1 MLNVIELETRWKTYK
16 IKSFIPHVVIASS
29 ILVILIIVYVFFTIS
44 IDENTSIKEI
54 EEVVLP
60 KQEIIIQEENKTTA
74 IVIHEE
80 EKTIVKPKEIEPIEQ
95 IEPPKQKTNI
105 QKKVT
110 LTPSMQFINEM
121 RNDVPFYQ
129 NPNTNYENIA
139 NNRDSYKQE
148 REQKTVEEV
157 EIVEK
162 PQSITIARNTTHD
175 DILKVIERF
184 KKSNDP
190 ALSLFVAKKY
200 YELEDYNKSYNY
212 ALITNEL
219 NNNIEASWI
228 IFAKSLVKLNEK
240 ELAVKTLRQY
250 IEHSGSNQA
259 KSLLEEIRSGRFK

>member
-1 MLNVIELETRWKTYK
+1 MLNVIELESRWKTYK

-29 ILVILIIVYVFFTIS
+29 VLVILIIAYLVFTIS
-44 IDENTSIKEI
+44 TDEEISIKET
-54 EEVVLP
+54 EEIILP
-60 KQEIIIQEENKTTA
+60 KEKIIVQEENKT
-74 IVIHEE
+74 IPIEVFE
-80 EKTIVKPKEIEPIEQ
+80 EKIVTKPKDIEPIEQ
-95 IEPPKQKTNI
+95 LKQPKQNTNT

-110 LTPSMQFINEM
+110 LTPSMHFINEM
-121 RNDVPFYQ
+121 QNDIPFYQ
-129 NPNTNYENIA
+129 NHDSNYENSSNA
-139 NNRDSYKQE
+139 RDSYKQE
-148 REQKTVEEV
+148 KTQKIVEEV

-162 PQSITIARNTTHD
+162 SQSITIARNTTND

-240 ELAVKTLRQY
+240 EMAVKTLRQY
-250 IEHSGSNQA
+250 IEHSGSSQA